1 MTSGPLFDPY
11 AVLQVVPTAEQE
23 VVHAAFKAL
32 ALKYHPDHDQT
43 RRAADKMAELNR
55 AYAILRDAQARAAH
69 DRTAR
74 RRVVAGVSVADAPSR
89 PTASPV
95 PPPVTSPGASVLG
108 FGRYSGWSL
117 KDIAR
122 RDPEYLLWLARHSS
136 GIRYRTEIYA
146 ILRTMG
152 VSAA

>member
-1 MTSGPLFDPY
+1 MTSAPNIDPY
-11 AVLQVVPTAEQE
+11 AVLQVVPTAEKE

-55 AYAILRDAQARAAH
+55 AYALLRDERSRAAF
-69 DRTAR
+69 DRSR
-74 RRVVAGVSVADAPSR
+74 RRVVAGSITKSSGVA
-89 PTASPV
+89 
-95 PPPVTSPGASVLG
+95 PPPVSSGGSVLS
-108 FGRYSGWSL
+108 FGRYTGWSL
-117 KDIAR
+117 RDLAR
-122 RDPEYLLWLARHSS
+122 RDPDYVLWLSRHSS
-136 GIRYRTEIYA
+136 GIRYRTEIYG

>member
-1 MTSGPLFDPY
+1 MPPGPAFDPY

-32 ALKYHPDHDQT
+32 ALKYHPDHDAT
-43 RRAADKMAELNR
+43 RRGAEKMAELNR
-55 AYAILRDAQARAAH
+55 AYAVLRDPRSRAAH
-69 DRTAR
+69 DRSR
-74 RRVVAGVSVADAPSR
+74 RATIAGISVATPVRGSSIS
-89 PTASPV
+89 PPQTASP
-95 PPPVTSPGASVLG
+95 GSVLN
-108 FGRYSGWSL
+108 FGRYVGWSL
-117 KDIAR
+117 RDLAR
-122 RDPEYLLWLARHSS
+122 RDPDYLLWLSRHSS